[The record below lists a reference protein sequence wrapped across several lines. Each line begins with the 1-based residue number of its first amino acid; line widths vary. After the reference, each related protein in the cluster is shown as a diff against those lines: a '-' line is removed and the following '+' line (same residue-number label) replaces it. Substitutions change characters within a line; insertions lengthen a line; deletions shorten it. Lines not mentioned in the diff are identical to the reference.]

1 MCLRILHVVGIMSR
15 GGTETLL
22 MNLYRRID
30 REKIQFDFAVHS
42 TQPGDYDQEILSL
55 GGKIYY
61 FPKYTGFNHLIYL
74 KKWRLFFQ
82 THPEHPIIHGH
93 IRSTA
98 AFYLTYAKKYH
109 RKTIAHSHSTSSRG
123 NKSEKIVKRI
133 LQYPIRY
140 IADYFFAC
148 SLQSGIW
155 LFGKKICK
163 SNNFQVLHNTIDSKK
178 FIFQENIRKQK
189 RRELDIENRFVIGH
203 VGNFDNEKNHPFLID
218 IMADLCQK
226 DTACCLVLAG
236 GGNLTLQKKIQY
248 LARQKGVSSHIKF
261 LGSRSD
267 ISDLLNAFDIFLL
280 PSLHEG
286 LGIAA
291 IEAQANGLRCILSD
305 TVPQEVQITDLAE
318 FISLKQDASV
328 WAEKILSYKNNRARR
343 NMQKTVISA
352 GYDISSTIHW
362 MTDFYLDFMEV

>member
-1 MCLRILHVVGIMSR
+1 MLIAIVQVPAAINQKKLLRGFYNIRSVILQTIFSP
-15 GGTETLL
+15 
-22 MNLYRRID
+22 
-30 REKIQFDFAVHS
+30 VHS
-42 TQPGDYDQEILSL
+42 SLVSGYSGKRFAKATIL
-55 GGKIYY
+55 
-61 FPKYTGFNHLIYL
+61 
-74 KKWRLFFQ
+74 
-82 THPEHPIIHGH
+82 
-93 IRSTA
+93 
-98 AFYLTYAKKYH
+98 
-109 RKTIAHSHSTSSRG
+109 
-123 NKSEKIVKRI
+123 V
-133 LQYPIRY
+133 
-140 IADYFFAC
+140 
-148 SLQSGIW
+148 
-155 LFGKKICK
+155 
-163 SNNFQVLHNTIDSKK
+163 
-178 FIFQENIRKQK
+178 NIRKQK

-318 FISLKQDASV
+318 FISLKQNASV